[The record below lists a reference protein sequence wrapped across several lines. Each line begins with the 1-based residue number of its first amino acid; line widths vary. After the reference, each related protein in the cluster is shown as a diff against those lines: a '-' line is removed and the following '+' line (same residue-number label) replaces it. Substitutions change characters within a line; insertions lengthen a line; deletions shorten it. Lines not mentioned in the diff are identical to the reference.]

1 MGLEGRQ
8 KMKDRRKFLQGL
20 GVSSAALAATAAAPS
35 ASAQAPIRWRVNHFS
50 GETSMFYTH
59 TIVPFVERINQI
71 TAGRLQMQ
79 VFPGGVIAPPLE
91 AYKSVEDGLADALQC
106 TPLYIVNRDPVNS
119 FYGGHPGGMPPEMML
134 HWLYNGGGEELLT
147 QHRRETMGMH
157 SITCS
162 IGPAEIWHSHKP
174 IKVAADLKGLKF
186 RASGAW
192 AQILNE
198 FFGAAAT
205 TVAGSEVYTML
216 ERHGVD
222 VVEWSG
228 PAENLKTGLHNAA
241 PYVIMP
247 GPHTN
252 AFMFELIVPVAKWD
266 ALPDDLKVQIK
277 AAAKLATLDT
287 LLMWTTDD
295 IAALKKMRES
305 KVEFV
310 QADPSLIT
318 DIREAGR
325 EWANKRIAEQE
336 AKGNPWMKRVSDS
349 YYAFYDDWLKNG
361 AFRTVD

>member
-1 MGLEGRQ
+1 M
-8 KMKDRRKFLQGL
+8 DNRRKFIKGL
-20 GVSSAALAATAAAPS
+20 GLGTAAVA
-35 ASAQAPIRWRVNHFS
+35 ASTVTSLPAAAQSPIRWRVNHFS

-59 TIVPFVERINQI
+59 TIVPFVKRINEI
-71 TAGRLQMQ
+71 TLGKLSLQ

-91 AYKSVEDGLADALQC
+91 AYKAVEDGLADAAQL

-119 FYGGHPGGMPPEMML
+119 FYGGHPGGMPPEMMM
-134 HWLYNGGGEELLT
+134 HWLYNGGGAQLLA
-147 QHRRETMGMH
+147 QHRRETMKMH
-157 SITCS
+157 SIPCS

-198 FFGAAAT
+198 YFGAAAT

-228 PAENLKTGLHNAA
+228 PAENLKTGLQNAA
-241 PYVIMP
+241 PYIIMP

-252 AFMFELIVPVAKWD
+252 AFMFEFIVPAAKWD
-266 ALPDDLKVQIK
+266 ALPAELKTQIE
-277 AAAKLATLDT
+277 AAAKLSTLDT
-287 LLMWTTDD
+287 LLAWTTDD
-295 IAALKKMRES
+295 IEAMKKIRTG
-305 KVEFV
+305 KTQIV
-310 QADPSLIT
+310 QSDPSLIT

-325 EWANKRIAEQE
+325 EWAKKRIAEQE
-336 AKGNPWMKRVSDS
+336 AKGNPWMKRVADS
-349 YYAFYDDWLKNG
+349 YYAFYDNWLEN
-361 AFRTVD
+361 ASYRTVD